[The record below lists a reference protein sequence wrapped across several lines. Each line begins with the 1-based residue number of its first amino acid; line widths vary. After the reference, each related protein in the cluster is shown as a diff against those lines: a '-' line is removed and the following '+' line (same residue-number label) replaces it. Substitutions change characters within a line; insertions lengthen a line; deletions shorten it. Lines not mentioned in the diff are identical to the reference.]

1 MNSNGERQDK
11 SAGSLPFVVAITGAS
26 GSIYGLRLV
35 QFLLS
40 KNQPIELMVSKAALM
55 VMKEENDLVFGDSLK
70 EELLTHLNLPSD
82 VPLTVH
88 SLTNYGASVASGSYK
103 TRGMAVVPCSLGT
116 LGALSAGLTENL
128 IHRAAA
134 VCLKER
140 RPLMIVVREMPF
152 GHIQLKNMLALSEAG
167 AIVSAAS
174 PGFYHKPENV
184 QDQIDFVVG
193 RVLDQ
198 FGFDNQL
205 FKRWKSENQV
215 TVKSATSVTSA
226 KGAQSAAAGNGT
238 ARSRSRLRVN
248 ADIDAG
254 GGAAG

>member
-1 MNSNGERQDK
+1 MTLNGDGHTE
-11 SAGSLPFVVAITGAS
+11 SGSSLPFVVAITGAS
-26 GSIYGLRLV
+26 GSVYGLRLV

-40 KNQPIELMVSKAALM
+40 RGQPIELLVSRAALM
-55 VMKEENDLVFGDSLK
+55 VMKEENDLVFGENLK
-70 EELLTHLNLPSD
+70 EELLKHLALPND

-88 SLTNYGASVASGSYK
+88 SLNNYGATVSSGSYR

-116 LGALSAGLTENL
+116 LGALAAGLTENL

-134 VCLKER
+134 VCLKEK
-140 RPLMIVVREMPF
+140 RPLMVVVREMPF

-167 AIVSAAS
+167 AIVSCAS
-174 PGFYHKPENV
+174 PGFYHKPESV

-205 FKRWKSENQV
+205 FKRWKSENQEML
-215 TVKSATSVTSA
+215 KIGSSSLSP
-226 KGAQSAAAGNGT
+226 KKESK
-238 ARSRSRLRVN
+238 
-248 ADIDAG
+248 
-254 GGAAG
+254 